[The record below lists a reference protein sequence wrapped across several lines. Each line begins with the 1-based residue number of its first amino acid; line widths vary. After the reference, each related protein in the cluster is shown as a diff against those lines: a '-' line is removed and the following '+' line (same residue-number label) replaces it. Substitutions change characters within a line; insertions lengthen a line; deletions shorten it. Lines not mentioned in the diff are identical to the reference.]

1 MLKVAS
7 IRYLHCHEAPLPDVN
22 LTLTTMPIFSTAV
35 ATHLPTIVGLLIV
48 CTLAAPNANAQV
60 AARPARVINYSAEN
74 FDRLCF
80 RNMVAT
86 AARAKADRML
96 LAKTAMTGSS
106 VQLSPEQKAKL
117 LLAGE
122 IDIQRFFAAF
132 DELKSRWKFGS
143 IPQDVFSAQFPKMR
157 TAALPLMER
166 YQKGLHGEGSLY
178 HKAKVAILTPSD
190 FDTTQAFTLK
200 RKQKLYRNLVR
211 ATVASLD
218 SRLPLTI
225 EQREAVI
232 KTIMENTEPMDP
244 QDYNE
249 PMLFATLPKL
259 KEVESKLQPIFSEQE
274 WLVVKQFIALAE
286 LRKR

>member
-1 MLKVAS
+1 
-7 IRYLHCHEAPLPDVN
+7 
-22 LTLTTMPIFSTAV
+22 MPILFTPFV
-35 ATHLPTIVGLLIV
+35 ATYLRTIVVLLIV
-48 CTLAAPNANAQV
+48 CMHAAPNAAAQV
-60 AARPARVINYSAEN
+60 AARPVRVINYSAEN

-96 LAKTAMTGSS
+96 RAKTDMTESS
-106 VQLSPEQKAKL
+106 VRLSPEQKVKL

-132 DELKSRWKFGS
+132 EELKSQWKFGS

-157 TAALPLMER
+157 TAAMPLMER
-166 YQKGLHGEGSLY
+166 YQKGLHSEGSLY
-178 HKAKVAILTPSD
+178 HKAKLTILTPSD
-190 FDTTQAFTLK
+190 FERTQAFTFE
-200 RKQKLYRNLVR
+200 RKQTLYRNLIR

-232 KTIMENTEPMDP
+232 KTIMENTEPMEP
-244 QDYNE
+244 LDYNE
-249 PMLFATLPKL
+249 PMLFSTLPKL
-259 KEVESKLQPIFSEQE
+259 KEVESKLQPIFSEEE
-274 WLVVKQFIALAE
+274 WFVVKQFMAIAE